1 MTENQTKWK
10 NTLAVFRRQF
20 TQITKLIADAK
31 VCSDNLKDP
40 RHEMDAKQARRHVE
54 PIQHKLG
61 LVKNYVD
68 SLHGVLPLVSVDDE
82 TSIWNLDAL
91 GATLK
96 NCMERHPLKGVGGSR
111 PPVLPP

>member
-10 NTLAVFRRQF
+10 NTLAAFRRQF

-54 PIQHKLG
+54 ARRQKGRGRQMAHRIGVNTLRNRFELFMHNIFSGAVIRRVYNP
-61 LVKNYVD
+61 NY
-68 SLHGVLPLVSVDDE
+68 H
-82 TSIWNLDAL
+82 
-91 GATLK
+91 
-96 NCMERHPLKGVGGSR
+96 
-111 PPVLPP
+111 